1 MRTARR
7 LPAVLLG
14 AALALTACG
23 TDGADTD
30 GEPQDDAADLA
41 CAPPEPDPDR
51 PEAGDGTFPITIDD
65 DADGLELETE
75 PERIVS
81 LSPTHTEMLFAID
94 AGDQVEAV
102 DEYSYYPEEAP
113 VTDLSG
119 YEPSVEAITEY
130 DPDLV
135 VLGSEHID
143 IADQLDSVDVPAVV
157 LSAAEDLED
166 TYAQLR
172 LLGDATGQA
181 EAADAEAD
189 RVESEITST
198 VEEVC
203 AEVGDTEP
211 LSVYHELDDNLYS
224 ATSETFIGQVYSM
237 FGLVNI
243 ADQADDDSG
252 GGYPQLSA
260 EYVVEEDA
268 DLIFLVY
275 ENENAIEELEQRP
288 AFDTVTAVTDDA
300 VYPLDPDISSRWG
313 PRVVELTEAVGDAV
327 REQAGA

>member
-14 AALALTACG
+14 AALVLTACG
-23 TDGADTD
+23 TGDSATD
-30 GEPQDDAADLA
+30 DETQGEAADLA

-51 PEAGDGTFPITIDD
+51 PGVGDGTFPVTIEG
-65 DADGLELETE
+65 DAGGLELESE

-135 VLGSEHID
+135 VLGSEHVD
-143 IADQLDSVDVPAVV
+143 IADQLDSVDVPSVV
-157 LSAAEDLED
+157 LNSADELED

-172 LLGDATGQA
+172 LLGDATGRT
-181 EAADAEAD
+181 EAADSEAD

-203 AEVGDTEP
+203 AEIGDTEP
-211 LSVYHELDDNLYS
+211 LSVYHELDDSLYS
-224 ATSETFIGQVYSM
+224 ATSETFIGQIYSM
-237 FGLVNI
+237 FGLANI
-243 ADQADDDSG
+243 ADEADDGSA

-268 DLIFLVY
+268 DLIFLAYGDESAV
-275 ENENAIEELEQRP
+275 EELEQRP
-288 AFDTVTAVTDDA
+288 AFDTVTAVADGGVHT
-300 VYPLDPDISSRWG
+300 LDTDISSRWG
-313 PRVVELTEAVGDAV
+313 SRVVELTESVGDAV

>member
-14 AALALTACG
+14 AALVLTACG
-23 TDGADTD
+23 TDDSATD
-30 GEPQDDAADLA
+30 DETQGEAADLA

-51 PEAGDGTFPITIDD
+51 PGVGDGTFPVTIEG
-65 DADGLELETE
+65 DAGGLELESE

-135 VLGSEHID
+135 VLGSEHVD
-143 IADQLDSVDVPAVV
+143 IADQLDSVDVPSVV
-157 LSAAEDLED
+157 LNSADELED

-172 LLGDATGQA
+172 LLGDATGRT
-181 EAADAEAD
+181 EAADSEAD

-203 AEVGDTEP
+203 AEIGDTEP
-211 LSVYHELDDNLYS
+211 LSVYHELDDSLYS
-224 ATSETFIGQVYSM
+224 ATSETFIGQIYSM
-237 FGLVNI
+237 FGLANI
-243 ADQADDDSG
+243 ADEADDGSA

-268 DLIFLVY
+268 DLIFLAYGDESAV
-275 ENENAIEELEQRP
+275 EELEQRP
-288 AFDTVTAVTDDA
+288 AFDTVTAVADGGVHT
-300 VYPLDPDISSRWG
+300 LDTDISSRWG
-313 PRVVELTEAVGDAV
+313 SRVVELTESVGHAV

>member
-14 AALALTACG
+14 AALVLTACG
-23 TDGADTD
+23 TDESATD
-30 GEPQDDAADLA
+30 DEPQGEAADLA

-51 PEAGDGTFPITIDD
+51 PEVGDGTFPVTVEDD
-65 DADGLELETE
+65 DGGLEVESE

-81 LSPTHTEMLFAID
+81 LSPTHTEMLFAIE

-135 VLGSEHID
+135 ILGSEHVD
-143 IADQLDSVDVPAVV
+143 LAAQLDSVDVPALV
-157 LSAAEDLED
+157 LNAAEDLED

-172 LLGDATGQA
+172 LLGDATGQT
-181 EAADAEAD
+181 ETADAEAD

-203 AEVGDTEP
+203 AETGDAEP
-211 LSVYHELDDNLYS
+211 LSVYHELDDSLYS
-224 ATSETFIGQVYSM
+224 ASSETFVGQIYSM
-237 FGLVNI
+237 FGLANI
-243 ADQADDDSG
+243 ADEADDGSA

-268 DLIFLVY
+268 GLIFLAY
-275 ENENAIEELEQRP
+275 GDENAVDELEQRP
-288 AFDTVTAVTDDA
+288 AFDTVTAVSEDA
-300 VYPLDPDISSRWG
+300 VHTLDPDISSRWG

>member
-14 AALALTACG
+14 ATLVLTACG
-23 TDGADTD
+23 TGDSATD
-30 GEPQDDAADLA
+30 DETRDEAADLA

-51 PEAGDGTFPITIDD
+51 PEVGDGVFPVTVEDD
-65 DADGLELETE
+65 DGGVEIESQ

-135 VLGSEHID
+135 VLGSEHVD
-143 IADQLDSVDVPAVV
+143 LAAQLDSVDVPSV
-157 LSAAEDLED
+157 LLNAASDLEG

-172 LLGDATGQA
+172 LLGDATGQT

-198 VEEVC
+198 VEDVC
-203 AEVGDTEP
+203 AELGDTEP
-211 LSVYHELDDNLYS
+211 LSVYHELDDSLYA
-224 ATSETFIGQVYSM
+224 ATSETFIGQIYSM
-237 FGLVNI
+237 FGLTNI
-243 ADQADDDSG
+243 ADDADDGSA
-252 GGYPQLSA
+252 GGYPKLSA

-268 DLIFLVY
+268 DLIFLAY
-275 ENENAIEELEQRP
+275 GDENAVEELEQRP
-288 AFDTVTAVTDDA
+288 AFDTVTAVSDGA
-300 VYPLDPDISSRWG
+300 VHTLDPDISSRWG
-313 PRVVELTEAVGDAV
+313 PRVVELTEDIGDAV
-327 REQAGA
+327 LEQSGA

>member
-14 AALALTACG
+14 AALLLTACG
-23 TDGADTD
+23 TDGAGTD
-30 GEPQDDAADLA
+30 DESRDEAADLA

-51 PEAGDGTFPITIDD
+51 PEVGDGTFPVTLEDD
-65 DADGLELETE
+65 DGGLEVESE

-135 VLGSEHID
+135 VLGSEHVD
-143 IADQLDSVDVPAVV
+143 LAAQLDTVDVPALV
-157 LSAAEDLED
+157 LNAAEDLEG

-172 LLGDATGQA
+172 LLGDATGQT
-181 EAADAEAD
+181 EGADTEAD

-203 AEVGDTEP
+203 AEVDDTES
-211 LSVYHELDDNLYS
+211 LSVYHELDDSLYS
-224 ATSETFIGQVYSM
+224 VTSETFIGQIYSM
-237 FGLVNI
+237 FGLTNI
-243 ADQADDDSG
+243 ADDADDGSAA
-252 GGYPQLSA
+252 GYPQLSA

-268 DLIFLVY
+268 DLIFLAY
-275 ENENAIEELEQRP
+275 GDENAVEELEQRP
-288 AFDTVTAVTDDA
+288 AFDTVTAVADGAVHRLDTD
-300 VYPLDPDISSRWG
+300 VSSRWG
-313 PRVVELTEAVGDAV
+313 SRVVELTEDVGDAV